1 MSDSLWPNE
10 LQLSSLPC
18 PSLLPGVCSNSCP
31 LSWRCCLTIS
41 SSVNPFSSC
50 PQSFP
55 ASGSFPVTQLFTS
68 GDKIIGA
75 LVSAS
80 ILPMS
85 IQGWFSL
92 GLTGLILQ
100 SKGASRVF
108 SSTTIWKHQ
117 FFGTQHSLMVQLSH
131 QYKTT
136 GKTIVLIIQTFGKV
150 MSLIFNTLFWF
161 VIYVCT
167 HLTY

>member
-1 MSDSLWPNE
+1 MCDSLWPHG
-10 LQLSSLPC
+10 LQHTRPPCLSPTT
-18 PSLLPGVCSNSCP
+18 GVHSNSCP
-31 LSWRCCLTIS
+31 LSRWCHPTIA
-41 SSVNPFSSC
+41 SSVVPFSSFL
-50 PQSFP
+50 QSFP

-68 GDKIIGA
+68 GGQNIG
-75 LVSAS
+75 VSAS
-80 ILPMS
+80 ASVLSIN
-85 IQGWFSL
+85 IQGWFPL